1 MFEHDYIMREIEKLT
16 QLLAMAMF
24 HKELDTTDFV
34 DENGNLSGGQFL
46 TYRLNR
52 LVLEGRI
59 GQAEDMLFDML
70 DEDGGDEY
78 RQAAL
83 EFYAFLQKLSDE
95 KLEVGGFSREE
106 ILEGL
111 QELRDRYG
119 VEAFGTEE

>member
-1 MFEHDYIMREIEKLT
+1 MREIEKLT
-16 QLLAMAMF
+16 RFLAMAMF

-52 LVLEGRI
+52 LVLEGQI
-59 GQAEDMLFDML
+59 GKAEDMLFDAL
-70 DEDGGDEY
+70 DEDGGGEY
-78 RQAAL
+78 RLAAV

-95 KLEVGGFSREE
+95 KLEAGGFSREE

-119 VEAFGTEE
+119 IKEFGAEE